1 MSRHMRSALLLLG
14 LSALAALPAL
24 ALDEPRFSA
33 GWGFDQRSGPALY
46 AAICAGCHM
55 PDGRGA
61 RGAAAYPALAGN
73 ARLAA
78 TPYLLRMIMKGGK
91 AMPAFAGVLD
101 DGQVGAVASEVLRR
115 FGPPGQ
121 SAVDIANDEVAA
133 MRAAIQQEQRSQ
145 AP

>member
-1 MSRHMRSALLLLG
+1 MKKAKLLLTISL
-14 LSALAALPAL
+14 LALPAL
-24 ALDEPRFSA
+24 AAPADEGPRFSA

-78 TPYLLRMIMKGGK
+78 TPYLLRMILKGGK
-91 AMPAFAGVLD
+91 AMPAFGSVLD
-101 DGQVGAVASEVLRR
+101 DAQVGAVAGEVLRR
-115 FGPPGQ
+115 FGPPGL
-121 SAVDIANDEVAA
+121 SSIANEDVAA
-133 MRAAIQQEQRSQ
+133 LRAAIQQEEGSH
-145 AP
+145 PP

>member
-1 MSRHMRSALLLLG
+1 MKKQFLLTLSLL
-14 LSALAALPAL
+14 ALPAL

-78 TPYLLRMIMKGGK
+78 TPYLLRMILKGGK

-101 DGQVGAVASEVLRR
+101 DGQVGAVAGEVLRR
-115 FGPPGQ
+115 FGPPG
-121 SAVDIANDEVAA
+121 ANPIGKDEVAA
-133 MRAAIQQEQRSQ
+133 LRAAIQQEQRSQ